1 VWCRYAFF
9 VSFILSLIILL
20 DFAFISFHTNI
31 VPPFASGG
39 SITACRSIER
49 HIVALESDPIIFNAI
64 LLPMRDTLSSR
75 TPRSVAPPSSS
86 LFDPPQKMTKRAFG
100 FLCA

>member
-1 VWCRYAFF
+1 MWCRYEFS
-9 VSFILSLIILL
+9 VSFIFSLNFPRFCIHYFPYLH
-20 DFAFISFHTNI
+20 FAL
-31 VPPFASGG
+31 FALGG

-64 LLPMRDTLSSR
+64 LLPMRDTLPSR
-75 TPRSVAPPSSS
+75 TPRSLAPPSSS
-86 LFDPPQKMTKRAFG
+86 IFDPPQKMTKRAFG